1 MKNYSFMLVSAFSII
16 FIPLF
21 LSLIWWIYLISKR
34 KVMWV
39 NVFIILFLFWI
50 ASLSF
55 LTVNI
60 INNSDNIEK
69 INEKLW
75 EYIVDNWENFHI
87 SISGR

>member
-1 MKNYSFMLVSAFSII
+1 
-16 FIPLF
+16 
-21 LSLIWWIYLISKR
+21 
-34 KVMWV
+34 MWV

-60 INNSDNIEK
+60 INNSDSIEK

>member
-60 INNSDNIEK
+60 INNSDSIEK